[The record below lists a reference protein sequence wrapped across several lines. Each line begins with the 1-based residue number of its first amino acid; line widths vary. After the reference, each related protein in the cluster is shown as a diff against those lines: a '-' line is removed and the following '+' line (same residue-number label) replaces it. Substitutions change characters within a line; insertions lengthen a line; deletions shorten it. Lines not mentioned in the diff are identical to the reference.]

1 MEENKSNVQ
10 TVEAKKEQAENIL
23 KQRKQKNIKIYPI
36 YRMFTWDL
44 LFYYSIIYL
53 FLTIEKGLTPAE
65 ALQFDAF
72 YILFRSIV
80 QIPCTLLIQ
89 RIGKRKSIIVANIIL
104 IIHIV
109 IIMASRN
116 FIDLLMSQL
125 LCAFAYNIKS
135 VCETDMLYDSLED
148 GKERGVKFAKIDGRA
163 MSYYYYIDAVTAIIA
178 SFTFVINPYIPMIL
192 CMAIMIIAFDISLK
206 FQNVQLRKEK
216 YTIKKELKSIRT
228 SVKNV
233 FKSKRLRG
241 LLIFNVIFIGM
252 IRIMQTTR
260 NTILTTIGLE
270 EQYFGIIFA
279 VLGIISGIAAK
290 NQGKIHKKY
299 RNRTLTFLSVP
310 MAASM
315 FLLGIILLFNINK
328 NIILPIILLLFAIQ
342 YIAKG
347 PYYVLIKQYLNNFTN
362 SEKRIKIT
370 TANNLFENLFV
381 SIILFI
387 SAFILDRAT
396 IDYSMITIGGIVM
409 LAIIWCLEY
418 MKKRVGKP
426 MEQYTKKDL
435 L

>member
-1 MEENKSNVQ
+1 
-10 TVEAKKEQAENIL
+10 
-23 KQRKQKNIKIYPI
+23 
-36 YRMFTWDL
+36 
-44 LFYYSIIYL
+44 
-53 FLTIEKGLTPAE
+53 
-65 ALQFDAF
+65 
-72 YILFRSIV
+72 
-80 QIPCTLLIQ
+80 
-89 RIGKRKSIIVANIIL
+89 
-104 IIHIV
+104 
-109 IIMASRN
+109 
-116 FIDLLMSQL
+116 
-125 LCAFAYNIKS
+125 
-135 VCETDMLYDSLED
+135 
-148 GKERGVKFAKIDGRA
+148 
-163 MSYYYYIDAVTAIIA
+163 
-178 SFTFVINPYIPMIL
+178 
-192 CMAIMIIAFDISLK
+192 
-206 FQNVQLRKEK
+206 
-216 YTIKKELKSIRT
+216 
-228 SVKNV
+228 
-233 FKSKRLRG
+233 
-241 LLIFNVIFIGM
+241 
-252 IRIMQTTR
+252 
-260 NTILTTIGLE
+260 
-270 EQYFGIIFA
+270 
-279 VLGIISGIAAK
+279 
-290 NQGKIHKKY
+290 
-299 RNRTLTFLSVP
+299 